1 MALNLACHT
10 TQSYSGNG
18 VETKFQYNFEL
29 IKEEELHVA
38 FYDSQTDEYNDVT
51 NWIRN
56 GQFVEFNTAPDQ
68 DQAFVIYRVTSIDQI
83 KANFTTGNPLKAQ
96 DLNDNFKQLQFAIE
110 DLRCRVGGGA
120 GEYNGSDGDNG
131 QGWTG
136 ASYDTSNGTVTF
148 TSDDG
153 LGFSTSDLRG
163 TNGTNGIDGVDGK
176 GWTSASY
183 DANTGVVTFVSSDGL
198 GFPTG
203 DLRGADGTSIVLKGS
218 YSGIGAP
225 SSTVAPSP
233 VAGDLWINNNEG
245 GDGYAYDGASWTNVG
260 TIQGP
265 AGNNGSGY
273 TGSYNSGTDTLTFTG
288 TGTNSDITITPI
300 KGTDGLGFTNGSYD
314 STNGTV
320 TFTSNDGL
328 GFTTGDLRGADG
340 QGVDFD
346 SNGNVGIG
354 LSSPNTPKE
363 KLDVNGTILTT
374 TIPYSGGQ
382 NQPYLIAGST
392 NYTGA
397 TDSWGTYGI
406 QHRFKSNAGGT
417 SRVTIDTSVAA
428 YDSTGDG
435 VNDVSS
441 TSVERFCVT
450 NNGNV
455 GIGETDP
462 TEKLDVNGTIKATQ
476 IKFGDGTVQTTAS
489 ITGFDNPGDFNVR
502 QYMTNNNVNADAAV
516 LAAFAWAQTRITS
529 STTYPAPCI
538 YFPAG
543 VYSLSAKTL
552 LANGSVDE
560 PTQITIKGEGRG
572 DSTEILLSGVLTI
585 NHPCNISGIYFKS
598 NFNGSSLSFRRS
610 DSVSSDSVA
619 GAREDDMDSTISNC
633 VFNNYGGTSSIDV
646 DYRGRNL
653 EVYNCRF
660 KTGGTNGKGIKLS
673 YYNSQDQGENVVQSE
688 LGWKRIL
695 IHGNTFHNYPTCVE
709 IVSPDNFSS
718 GEPRL
723 RGFVFSTNTQETS
736 GTFINA
742 DSSNVILE
750 AASIVN
756 NTCQVNQNS
765 TALVAFKF
773 NKLYYSTF
781 LGNTVFGNPG
791 QTRYARLLNTIDAK
805 GCVINDNIVHMCD
818 SGGGITGTM
827 NGCRLSG
834 NIGTAPSNSNIVNI
848 SGTNSLAANQD
859 LTYSST

>member
-1 MALNLACHT
+1 MAT
-10 TQSYSGNG
+10 TEISYTKSSSNGPSFAIPFPFLLHKDVNVLVNNVTQALSTDYVFDASNSIEFITIPADGAVIKIKRITDVDSGPTHKYYTGSSLTADSVNG
-18 VETKFQYNFEL
+18 NFN
-29 IKEEELHVA
+29 
-38 FYDSQTDEYNDVT
+38 Q
-51 NWIRN
+51 
-56 GQFVEFNTAPDQ
+56 
-68 DQAFVIYRVTSIDQI
+68 VIYRQQE
-83 KANFTTGNPLKAQ
+83 L
-96 DLNDNFKQLQFAIE
+96 DNNV
-110 DLRCRVGGGA
+110 VGKG
-120 GEYNGSDGDNG
+120 YTDGQYDSNSG
-131 QGWTG
+131 Q
-136 ASYDTSNGTVTF
+136 VTF
-148 TSDDG
+148 TGIGGNSNVITGDI
-153 LGFSTSDLRG
+153 RG
-163 TNGTNGIDGVDGK
+163 TQGTQGIQGIQGVQGPAGTD
-176 GWTSASY
+176 
-183 DANTGVVTFVSSDGL
+183 
-198 GFPTG
+198 
-203 DLRGADGTSIVLKGS
+203 GADGAQGPQGVQG
-218 YSGIGAP
+218 P
-225 SSTVAPSP
+225 
-233 VAGDLWINNNEG
+233 AGT
-245 GDGYAYDGASWTNVG
+245 DGADG
-260 TIQGP
+260 AQGPQGIQGP
-265 AGNNGSGY
+265 AGAA
-273 TGSYNSGTDTLTFTG
+273 
-288 TGTNSDITITPI
+288 
-300 KGTDGLGFTNGSYD
+300 
-314 STNGTV
+314 
-320 TFTSNDGL
+320 
-328 GFTTGDLRGADG
+328 GADG

-374 TIPYSGGQ
+374 TIPYSTEQ

-406 QHRFKSNAGGT
+406 QHRFKSNAVGT

-455 GIGETDP
+455 GIGETNP

-476 IKFGDGTVQTTAS
+476 IKFGDGTVQTTAGNS
-489 ITGFDNPGDFNVR
+489 DVFDVR

-552 LANGSVDE
+552 LTNGSVDKSI
-560 PTQITIKGEGRG
+560 QITIKGEGRG
-572 DSTEILLSGVLTI
+572 DSTEILLSGALTI
-585 NHPCNISGIYFKS
+585 NHPCNISGIFFKS

-660 KTGGTNGKGIKLS
+660 KTGGTDGKGIKLS